1 MHFKLITNQR
11 RSSSAKSSVAGDKIV
26 KTSHQPANNAHHQH
40 KQQQNESHLNS
51 NSNSNINA
59 VLNNKDPILE
69 RKFNKLINES
79 ANEQNLDKRLNNIKF
94 QFENQKY
101 EELVIRLRDAE
112 SKNEYLTNVITQLQD
127 KRNAN
132 SAYT

>member
-1 MHFKLITNQR
+1 MN
-11 RSSSAKSSVAGDKIV
+11 
-26 KTSHQPANNAHHQH
+26 
-40 KQQQNESHLNS
+40 
-51 NSNSNINA
+51 
-59 VLNNKDPILE
+59 VLTNKDPILE

-94 QFENQKY
+94 QFENLKY

-127 KRNAN
+127 KRNSN
-132 SAYT
+132 SAYK

>member
-1 MHFKLITNQR
+1 MNLL
-11 RSSSAKSSVAGDKIV
+11 A
-26 KTSHQPANNAHHQH
+26 
-40 KQQQNESHLNS
+40 
-51 NSNSNINA
+51 
-59 VLNNKDPILE
+59 NKDSILE
-69 RKFNKLINES
+69 RKFNKLVNES

-127 KRNAN
+127 KRNSN
-132 SAYT
+132 SAYKFKIITLKFGYFFFVFQF

>member
-1 MHFKLITNQR
+1 MHFKLVTNQR
-11 RSSSAKSSVAGDKIV
+11 RSSSAKSSIAGDKSL
-26 KTSHQPANNAHHQH
+26 KTSHQKHEIHQ
-40 KQQQNESHLNS
+40 LNS
-51 NSNSNINA
+51 NSNSNLN
-59 VLNNKDPILE
+59 VLTNKDPILE

-94 QFENQKY
+94 QFENLKY

-127 KRNAN
+127 KRNLN
-132 SAYT
+132 SAYK